1 MKTNYGEILR
11 ERRKSLGLTQ
21 TDAAKK
27 CKVLQSFISKLESG
41 NRQIK
46 IADFP
51 LIKKIY
57 KLDLQLNIVEMNDDR
72 S

>member
-11 ERRKSLGLTQ
+11 ERRKSLKLTQ

-27 CKVLQSFISKLESG
+27 GKVLQSFISKLEAG

>member
-21 TDAAKK
+21 TDAAKRG
-27 CKVLQSFISKLESG
+27 KVLQSFISKLESG
-41 NRQIK
+41 NRRIK